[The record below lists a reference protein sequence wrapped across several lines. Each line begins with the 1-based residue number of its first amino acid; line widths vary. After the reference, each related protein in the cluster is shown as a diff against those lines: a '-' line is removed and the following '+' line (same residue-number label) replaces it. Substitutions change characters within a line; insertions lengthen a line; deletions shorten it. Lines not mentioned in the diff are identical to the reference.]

1 MAMESQE
8 SKPYEAT
15 DQQASGPE
23 AGPEVKARVPVTG
36 DPGDPPPEPAADP
49 APTQPFEAALLG
61 YLDALQG
68 AWLPLEAVQKSGGAY
83 RQFLETLNAPAEPGQ
98 GPDHGLAQFDS
109 YCAYLRLMDELW
121 APDRCQ
127 VRVAAVYQD
136 YLAALRAAWAEADL
150 ARLDPAMLHAVASSM
165 AMVASSAV
173 QTPPPP
179 LWHPQ
184 MYQEA

>member
-15 DQQASGPE
+15 AQQAAAPE
-23 AGPEVKARVPVTG
+23 AGPKAKARVPVA
-36 DPGDPPPEPAADP
+36 DEPGDPPPEPAADP

-68 AWLPLEAVQKSGGAY
+68 AWLPLEAVRKSGGAY
-83 RQFLETLNAPAEPGQ
+83 RQFLDTLDAPAEPGPGQ
-98 GPDHGLAQFDS
+98 GLAQFDS
-109 YCAYLRLMDELW
+109 YCGYLRLMDELW

-127 VRVAAVYQD
+127 ARVAAVYQD
-136 YLAALRAAWAEADL
+136 YLAALRAAWVEADL

-165 AMVASSAV
+165 ALVASSAV